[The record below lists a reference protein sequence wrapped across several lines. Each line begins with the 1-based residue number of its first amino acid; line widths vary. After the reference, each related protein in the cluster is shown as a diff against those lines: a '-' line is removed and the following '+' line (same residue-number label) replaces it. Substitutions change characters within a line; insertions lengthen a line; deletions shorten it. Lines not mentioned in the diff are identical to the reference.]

1 MTMVEFLMRQMPEY
15 SDTLYLDGYSP
26 SQILAAAHK
35 AMLQDGIGADSQEGT
50 EISISSE
57 VSTK

>member
-1 MTMVEFLMRQMPEY
+1 MTMIEFITNKIPEY
-15 SDTLYLDGYSP
+15 SDTMYLEGYSP

-35 AMLQDGIGADSQEGT
+35 AMLQDGFGADSQEGT